1 MWLLIKFTR
10 RIHICTFLVAKDLK
24 RLVLVVH
31 YTLQL
36 VAVSST
42 EATGGNQQTLNLN
55 DLQVG
60 RSEREHGSFCM

>member
-24 RLVLVVH
+24 RLVRVVH

-42 EATGGNQQTLNLN
+42 EAIRGNQTLNLN